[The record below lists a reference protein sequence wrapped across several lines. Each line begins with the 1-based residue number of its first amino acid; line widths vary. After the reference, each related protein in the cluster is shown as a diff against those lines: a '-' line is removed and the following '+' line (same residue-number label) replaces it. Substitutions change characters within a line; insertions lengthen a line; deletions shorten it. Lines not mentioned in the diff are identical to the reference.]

1 MSISYDNLWILLS
14 QKGWKR
20 VDLCSKAGI
29 TTNVLAKLGKNESV
43 QIEILSKICG
53 VFDCT
58 FDDIVSNTGENKIIY
73 PLPSFEFD
81 SSDIFDYSIREEFET
96 LGLKTIKDFKKP
108 YTIKNIKKTLVKYI
122 KEGLLSRYAVTAL
135 LEELKKHDIIIDI
148 EENVIPEYDK
158 IPKVFSDD
166 DTESDVYKI
175 EYQQVNNYVNWHLS
189 SKPYFIEAL
198 KAATNFQTPIKN
210 NGLNEQESIHIVC
223 TNDTINYETSFQNV
237 NKDSIYPINLL
248 CDIFGL
254 NTNVYY
260 CEYQHKS
267 ICQKIDEVLSTLTPK
282 EKIIFRYIYQNH
294 IEPDKLHIKLGF
306 PDDEAI
312 KSVINAKYI
321 VRPLRKLR
329 HPNRSKHIRE
339 LILTNIKSS
348 VRFNDLVWRWSD
360 EFFDETILKELSN
373 IISFDYILSSY
384 ISQKTELNTV
394 IVLLETIHKHK
405 IELHLFNIDVFKN
418 IFEITTQEADMNFL
432 EEQIKKWSVLPPQK
446 NKISIQDLDLS
457 VRTYNCL
464 NKSNILSLEEILK
477 LTEDD
482 FYNFTVKNLGK
493 KSLDELLEKL
503 EHLGYYLNKKGQFEF
518 QGTELD
524 SSFDILAFAKYYSM
538 LYSRNFKEDEDLL
551 KEKFIERCQ
560 SLGFSLNGADWFID
574 MMKNANQD
582 LNDIGLIDKID
593 NNQLLGSLI
602 LKRWR
607 WVTHWSDGNLLSPK
621 NRIWFLVAFNRLYQI
636 ALNEDSEKIN
646 I

>member
-53 VFDCT
+53 VLDCT

-198 KAATNFQTPIKN
+198 KVATNFQTPIKN

-282 EKIIFRYIYQNH
+282 EKIIIRYIYQNH

-312 KSVINAKYI
+312 KSVINAEFI

-329 HPNRSKHIRE
+329 HPKRSKHIRE
-339 LILTNIKSS
+339 LMLTNIKSS
-348 VRFNDLVWRWSD
+348 VHFDSLVWYWSD
-360 EFFDETILKELSN
+360 EFFDEKIIKEISKTIL
-373 IISFDYILSSY
+373 FDYILCAY
-384 ISQKTELNTV
+384 TSQKTELNTKL
-394 IVLLETIHKHK
+394 VLLEVVHNNEIF
-405 IELHLFNIDVFKN
+405 LHLLSIDSLEN
-418 IFEITTQEADMNFL
+418 IFEVTIQKSDITVFERT
-432 EEQIKKWSVLPPQK
+432 IKGFSIIQSEK
-446 NKISIQDLDLS
+446 NNIGIDDLDLS
-457 VRTYNCL
+457 VRTVHCL
-464 NKSNILSLEEILK
+464 RRSNILTFEDILQLSEYK
-477 LTEDD
+477 LH
-482 FYNFTVKNLGK
+482 NNIRNLGK
-493 KSLDELLEKL
+493 QGLNELLIKL
-503 EHLGYYLNKKGQFEF
+503 GHLGYYINKKGQFESRSIK
-518 QGTELD
+518 LN
-524 SSFDILAFAKYYSM
+524 SSFDKLAFAKYYSM

-607 WVTHWSDGNLLSPK
+607 WVTHWSDGNILSPK